1 MHTPAL
7 LDEAS
12 DGSPV
17 STLTPVYPLRFV
29 ERIHPWSSTSKW
41 VDALGRT
48 VFLALGSR
56 QPKVADDLIDLKKS
70 WDESDLDADE
80 FSEWV
85 SSFTLSGDFLDWCD
99 DCGGPVFY
107 PFIADGGAREVCE
120 SCLDGN
126 YVTCDCCNERYPA
139 LTSVDDGDQKV
150 CRHCLQNYYETC
162 DESEEPVRD
171 TEVTEGGDRYVCGL
185 DDCYYCF
192 DCCYYWCDCCDNH
205 YEEPHDHQ
213 RED

>member
-7 LDEAS
+7 LDEAR

-29 ERIHPWSSTSKW
+29 KRIHPWSSTSKW

-48 VFLALGSR
+48 VFLGLGSR
-56 QPKVADDLIDLKKS
+56 QPKVVAELIDLKRS
-70 WDESDLDADE
+70 WDESDLDTDE

-107 PFIADGGAREVCE
+107 PFIADGGAREVCK

-126 YVTCDCCNERYPA
+126 YVTCDCCNGRYPA

-150 CRHCLQNYYETC
+150 CRHCLQDYY
-162 DESEEPVRD
+162 DPYR
-171 TEVTEGGDRYVCGL
+171 
-185 DDCYYCF
+185 
-192 DCCYYWCDCCDNH
+192 
-205 YEEPHDHQ
+205 EPHDHQ
-213 RED
+213 SEA

>member
-107 PFIADGGAREVCE
+107 TFIADGGAREVCK
-120 SCLDGN
+120 SCLYGN
-126 YVTCDCCNERYPA
+126 LSELLTYGEKTSHVFLIA
-139 LTSVDDGDQKV
+139 LGVAISDSSHIDVEIIQ
-150 CRHCLQNYYETC
+150 CL
-162 DESEEPVRD
+162 
-171 TEVTEGGDRYVCGL
+171 
-185 DDCYYCF
+185 
-192 DCCYYWCDCCDNH
+192 
-205 YEEPHDHQ
+205 
-213 RED
+213 

>member
-1 MHTPAL
+1 MHTPVL
-7 LDEAS
+7 LDEVEHNS
-12 DGSPV
+12 IPN
-17 STLTPVYPLRFV
+17 TLTPVYPLRWV
-29 ERIHPWSSTSKW
+29 PWKHNPWTSLVRHSEW
-41 VDALGRT
+41 IDALGRK
-48 VFLALGSR
+48 VFLDSGSR
-56 QPKVADDLIDLKKS
+56 QPKVPSGLIDLKRS

-80 FSEWV
+80 FCEWV
-85 SSFTLSGDFLDWCD
+85 SSFTVSEDAVDWCD
-99 DCGGPVFY
+99 DCGYPVFY

-171 TEVTEGGDRYVCGL
+171 TEVVDDGTGYECVFDNCHDYF
-185 DDCYYCF
+185 DCYYSE
-192 DCCYYWCDCCDNH
+192 YY
-205 YEEPHDHQ
+205 
-213 RED
+213 